1 MDATATAR
9 QGGGVAQLVTIVGPL
24 ASGKGTVAHAVADR
38 LAAQGRTSVV
48 ADVDDVA
55 AMVAGRGAGASG
67 LWPAAHAAHGA
78 LVAGWLATEVGV
90 VIAVGNVY
98 DADERRALAASLP
111 PATPVLRVV
120 LDAPLAVTWA
130 RAVDDPARGLS
141 RERGFHERA
150 HARFRTLLPTI
161 PADLVLDTATLSPER
176 CADAVLTRL
185 TRLTTLTGPVER
197 GQAAAEEPR

>member
-78 LVAGWLATEVGV
+78 LVAGWLATEADV
-90 VIAVGNVY
+90 VLAVGNVY

-197 GQAAAEEPR
+197 GQATAEEPR